1 MSVKPA
7 ITLDREN
14 KDILRMV
21 RPKGMMFPMMPL
33 DETFDHLSD
42 EEILER
48 FDVVDIDV
56 SDEDSE

>member
-1 MSVKPA
+1 MSDKPV

-21 RPKGMMFPMMPL
+21 RPKGDRGAHILIPL

-48 FDVVDIDV
+48 FDVVDIYV
-56 SDEDSE
+56 SED